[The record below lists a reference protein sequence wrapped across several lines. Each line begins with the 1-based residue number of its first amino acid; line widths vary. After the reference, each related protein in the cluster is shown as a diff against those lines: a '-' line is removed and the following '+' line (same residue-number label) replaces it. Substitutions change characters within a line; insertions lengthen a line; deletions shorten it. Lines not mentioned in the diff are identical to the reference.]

1 MNENSTCLI
10 WRTPAIEESVDGRDG
25 SAIDSPRA
33 GGKYFISG
41 TAMQGLQSRDDLFK
55 ARLTSW
61 LVEQRRLGNSCPEIS
76 SVTIREAEQR
86 KALRVSER
94 VTSILKY
101 LEEMTTV
108 LGTTVH
114 YHLRAYPDI
123 DEHERVYVRV
133 YFSLLAH
140 SECVGRDDLFF
151 LLNHLDERGLVR
163 NTNTNNPL
171 RGCVLTVE
179 GYGRLAELEG
189 TYTDSSRAFVA
200 MWFHPSMREAWEHA
214 IKPAISGAGY
224 TATRIDQKEYI
235 NKVDD
240 EIIAEIRRSRFVV
253 ADFTHG
259 DDGSRGGV
267 YYEAGFAHGLDIP
280 VVFSCQED
288 VFERIHFDTR
298 QYNHIVW
305 KEPEELRHRLTA
317 RIAAV
322 VGDGPLKNGDS

>member
-1 MNENSTCLI
+1 MNGNPTCQI
-10 WRTPAIEESVDGRDG
+10 WCRPAIKETVNGRDG
-25 SAIDSPRA
+25 STIDSPRA

-41 TAMQGLQSRDDLFK
+41 TATEALQSRADLFK

-61 LVEQRRLGNSCPEIS
+61 LVEQRRLGNPCPEIS
-76 SVTIREAEQR
+76 TATIKEAEKR
-86 KALRVSER
+86 KPLRVSER
-94 VTSILKY
+94 VNSILKY
-101 LEEMTTV
+101 LEEITTV

-114 YHLRAYPDI
+114 YRVPADPDI
-123 DEHERVYVRV
+123 DEDKRVYL
-133 YFSLLAH
+133 SLLAH
-140 SECVGRDDLFF
+140 SECVGFEDLRF
-151 LLNHLDERGLVR
+151 LLNHLDVRGLVR
-163 NTNTNNPL
+163 NTNTHNA
-171 RGCVLTVE
+171 RKGCVLTVE
-179 GYGRLAELEG
+179 GYGRLADLEG
-189 TYTDSSRAFVA
+189 TYTASSSAFVA
-200 MWFHPSMREAWEHA
+200 MWFDSSMSEAWDRA

-280 VVFSCQED
+280 VVFSCRED
-288 VFERIHFDTR
+288 VFETIHFDTR
-298 QYNHIVW
+298 QYNHIIW
-305 KEPEELRHRLTA
+305 KKPEELRKQLTA

-322 VGDGPLKNGDS
+322 VGDGPLKNSDS